1 MVGKL
6 ADMSIRSFKDALAK
20 VDSKE
25 LQCGK
30 IDNLMLKLLAY
41 PTDLK
46 RKAEIMLM
54 LLEMA
59 PEIEKLISKIEGWSQ
74 VYKQLQQ
81 EQMLKDTVAITLKLG
96 MALNQQK
103 NVRGFDLKALLRL
116 FELKSTYDK
125 DKTAYQIV
133 MKQYLRMHSLQ
144 WL

>member
-6 ADMSIRSFKDALAK
+6 ADMSIRSFTDALAK
-20 VDSKE
+20 IDSKE

-30 IDNLMLKLLAY
+30 IDNFMLKLLAY

-81 EQMLKDTVAITLKLG
+81 EQMLRDTVAITLKLG
-96 MALNQQK
+96 MALNQQ
-103 NVRGFDLKALLRL
+103 
-116 FELKSTYDK
+116 
-125 DKTAYQIV
+125 
-133 MKQYLRMHSLQ
+133 
-144 WL
+144 

>member
-6 ADMSIRSFKDALAK
+6 ADMSIRSFTDALAK
-20 VDSKE
+20 IDSKE

-30 IDNLMLKLLAY
+30 IDHFMLKLLAY

-74 VYKQLQQ
+74 VYKQL
-81 EQMLKDTVAITLKLG
+81 
-96 MALNQQK
+96 
-103 NVRGFDLKALLRL
+103 
-116 FELKSTYDK
+116 
-125 DKTAYQIV
+125 
-133 MKQYLRMHSLQ
+133 
-144 WL
+144 